1 MENWTSNTQCKK
13 VKCWE
18 NLEMGLV
25 YEKCKYHNNAETK
38 IISKSRV
45 PGKSSKI
52 VKNLL
57 PEARFGYI
65 APRDIPAR
73 YFNQKLLNFNKH
85 FASDAN
91 DLFFCQVYI
100 GAAPLTFINKVC
112 YAQN

>member
-1 MENWTSNTQCKK
+1 
-13 VKCWE
+13 
-18 NLEMGLV
+18 MGLV

-73 YFNQKLLNFNKH
+73 YFNQKLLNFKQY
-85 FASDAN
+85 FASNADYFYFAWS
-91 DLFFCQVYI
+91 VY
-100 GAAPLTFINKVC
+100 
-112 YAQN
+112 

>member
-1 MENWTSNTQCKK
+1 
-13 VKCWE
+13 
-18 NLEMGLV
+18 MGLV

-38 IISKSRV
+38 II
-45 PGKSSKI
+45 SKI

-73 YFNQKLLNFNKH
+73 YFNQKLLNFNQH

-91 DLFFCQVYI
+91 DLFFCQVCI

-112 YAQN
+112 YA